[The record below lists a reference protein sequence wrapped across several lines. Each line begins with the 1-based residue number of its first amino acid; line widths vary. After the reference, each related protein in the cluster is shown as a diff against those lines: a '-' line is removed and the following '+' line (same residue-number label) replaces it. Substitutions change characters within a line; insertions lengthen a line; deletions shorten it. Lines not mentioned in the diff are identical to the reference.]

1 MTFREYI
8 EARIQD
14 EEEFDLIVG
23 DVDMLA
29 TICID
34 SDMTFPTPRMTE
46 KYGALLNA
54 EVEVLATG
62 VVEVF
67 HESDKLGERFC
78 LDMAGYCSEEEY
90 TKLTGLE

>member
-23 DVDMLA
+23 DVDMPA
-29 TICID
+29 TVCID
-34 SDMTFPTPRMTE
+34 SDMKFPTPRMTE
-46 KYGALLNA
+46 KYGALLDA
-54 EVEVLATG
+54 EVEVLVTG

-67 HESDKLGERFC
+67 HESDNLGVRFC
-78 LDMAGYCSEEEY
+78 LDMAGYCSGEEY